1 MDKDTQVIYEELLRV
16 AKGGETT
23 YYSDIAP
30 LARLNMNLQTDRNRI
45 ARILDSISK
54 AEHEAGRPLLS
65 AVVIL
70 RGEGVP
76 GFGFFSLATELGLRG
91 TNDEIQYWRQ
101 ELQHVHDYWSKAASC
116 V

>member
-1 MDKDTQVIYEELLRV
+1 MDKDTQTIYEELLRV
-16 AKGGETT
+16 AKSGKTT

-30 LARLNMNLQTDRNRI
+30 LARLNMASPTDRNRI
-45 ARILDSISK
+45 ACILDSISK

-70 RGEGVP
+70 KGEEVP
-76 GFGFFSLATELGLRG
+76 SSGFFSLAAELGLRG

-101 ELQHVHDYWSKAASC
+101 ELQHIHDHWSKAASC
-116 V
+116 